1 MLVKPGWIGT
11 HLLAVLALAV
21 CLVAGYWQF
30 VRAQEPSREVVDNPV
45 ERLSQARPLG
55 QVLEPGAYMSESEG
69 NQAVRARG
77 VYAPGRQRLAPARS
91 PEGEKGYYVV
101 APLVTGEDTAIAVS
115 RGWLPENAADSAKS
129 VAPPPEGEV
138 TVTGWLL
145 PPDKAEEGYVPMDVP
160 EGHVARIAPSL
171 LVNQWPYRL
180 YEGYLVLGEQRPQ
193 DPASGGSAAE
203 LREIPP
209 PEPPKRTVWDWRN
222 VGYAA
227 QWLVFGVAVVVFW
240 LSLVRRALQ
249 EDGSAGGN
257 PPGGE
262 GDSDG
267 SGGAGR
273 RAPAGEDSGDGDQVS
288 VART

>member
-1 MLVKPGWIGT
+1 MLVKPGWLGT

-45 ERLSQARPLG
+45 ERLSQAQPLDEA
-55 QVLEPGAYMSESEG
+55 LEPGAYMSERKG
-69 NQAVRARG
+69 NRAVRATG
-77 VYAPGRQRLAPARS
+77 VYAPGEQRLAPALS

-101 APLVTGEDTAIAVS
+101 APLVTGQDTAIAVS
-115 RGWLPENAADSAKS
+115 RGWLPQDTADSAQN

-145 PPDKAEEGYVPMDVP
+145 PPDKAEDGYVPMDVP

-180 YEGYLVLGEQRPQ
+180 YEGYVVLGEQRPQ
-193 DPASGGSAAE
+193 DPALGGSAAE
-203 LREIPP
+203 LRQIPP
-209 PEPPKRTVWDWRN
+209 PDPPKGTVWDWRN
-222 VGYAA
+222 VSYAA
-227 QWLVFGVAVVVFW
+227 QWVVFGSAVVVFW
-240 LSLVRRALQ
+240 GSLVRRALR
-249 EDGSAGGN
+249 ENGSAEGG
-257 PPGGE
+257 GSE
-262 GDSDG
+262 GDDG
-267 SGGAGR
+267 G
-273 RAPAGEDSGDGDQVS
+273 RAPSADGGGDGDQVS